1 MGSQI
6 AAHLA
11 GVGLSV
17 ELLDLRSEEGPA
29 NAVAAT
35 ALAAASKLNPNPFFT
50 KDVTERIRVGNF
62 DDHLDR
68 LAHVD
73 WIIEVVIERLDIK
86 RALLARVEEVA
97 RDDAVISTNTSGLP
111 IHKLAAERSDDFKRR
126 FLGTHFFNPPR
137 YLRLFEV
144 IPTPETDP
152 AVLERV
158 CHFGRVHLGKGVV
171 VAKDTPN
178 FIGNRIGIYA
188 ALQAIRQVTE
198 NEYTIEEVDLLTG
211 RLVGHAKSATF
222 RTADLVGLDT
232 LQHVAKNLH
241 EAVEQDESRE
251 AFRPP
256 WLLAKLVERGSLG
269 AKTKEGFYKKVDG
282 KILSIDP
289 ESMEYTSGHGKKL
302 GEVDELRKIKPLA
315 KRLKALYD
323 DKGRAGEFFRATTLE
338 LLLYAARRMPEI
350 ADEVIDIDRAVRLGF
365 GWELGPFEIWDAV
378 GFQRVHADLTEASAK
393 LPEWVDAMA
402 ASGAT
407 GFYQQ
412 EDGGTAGWSPA
423 TTTHVMRPR
432 QHDELELARIASDET
447 KVVWSNEESAVL
459 DLGDG
464 VALFEFRSKMNS
476 LGAAVIQGLHHAI
489 TLVEEG
495 PWQGLVIGNASDN
508 FTVGANLYEVAM
520 AAMAGHWDE
529 IDSAVVNFQN
539 ASRRI
544 RYATK
549 PVIVSTIG
557 RALGGG
563 CEFSMWCPNPVVA
576 AESYIGLVEIAAG
589 LIPAGGG
596 TTAMAAWAAD
606 QAVSDSP
613 EHIAPH
619 LRAAFE
625 TVAKAQVALSAHE
638 AIELGFLSPS
648 TTIVMN
654 PDRRLWVAKRRVLE
668 LAAAGYRPPAI
679 RAAIPVLGRPG
690 RGMFDVGVQHLVAG
704 GWVGEYD
711 AFVARRIG
719 WVITGGDL
727 IGPAKLHEDRML
739 ELEREV
745 FLSLLGEKQTQQKI
759 ADLVMRNQPKA
770 AKMVAKGLVSISNVF
785 RRKPKKKPE

>member
-1 MGSQI
+1 MSSADPTLPAPPPAPFRSAAVLGSGVMGSQI

-11 GVGLSV
+11 GVGLAV
-17 ELLDLRSEEGPA
+17 ELLDLPSEEGPR

-35 ALAAASKLNPNPFFT
+35 ALAAAAKLNPNPFFT
-50 KDVTERIRVGNF
+50 QDVAARIRVGNF
-62 DDHLDR
+62 EDHLDR

-86 RALLARVEEVA
+86 RTLLEKVEAVA
-97 RDDAVISTNTSGLP
+97 RHDAVISTNTSGLP
-111 IHKLAAERSDDFKRR
+111 IHKIAAERSDDFKRR

-152 AVLERV
+152 AVLDRV

-188 ALQAIRQVTE
+188 ALQSIRQVTE
-198 NEYTIEEVDLLTG
+198 NGYTIEEVDQLTG
-211 RLVGHAKSATF
+211 RLVGHPKSATF

-232 LQHVAKNLH
+232 LQHVARNLH

-269 AKTKEGFYKKVDG
+269 AKSKEGFYKKVDG

-289 ESMEYTSGHGKKL
+289 ESMEYTAGHGKKL
-302 GEVDELRKIKPLA
+302 GDMDELRKIKPLA
-315 KRLKALYD
+315 ARLAKLYD
-323 DKGRAGEFFRATTLE
+323 DKGRAGEFFRKTVLDLA
-338 LLLYAARRMPEI
+338 LYTARRMPEI
-350 ADEVIDIDRAVRLGF
+350 ADEVVDVDRAVRLGF
-365 GWELGPFEIWDAV
+365 GWELGPFELWDAV
-378 GFQRVHADLTEASAK
+378 GFQRIHADLTEAKAK
-393 LPEWVDAMA
+393 LPEWLNAMA

-407 GFYQQ
+407 GFYQR
-412 EDGGTAGWSPA
+412 EASGIAGWSPEK
-423 TTTHVMRPR
+423 TTHVFRPR
-432 QHDELELARIASDET
+432 HHDEIDLAAVSSDDA

-464 VALFEFRSKMNS
+464 VALFEFRSKMNAI
-476 LGAAVIQGLHHAI
+476 GAAVIEGLHHSI
-489 TLVEEG
+489 NLVEEG
-495 PWQGLVIGNASDN
+495 PWQGLVIGNGGDN
-508 FTVGANLYEVAM
+508 FSVGANLYEVAT
-520 AAMAGHWDE
+520 AAMQGHWDK
-529 IDSAVVNFQN
+529 IDEALTSFQN

-549 PVIVSTIG
+549 PVVVSTVG

-563 CEFSMWCPNPVVA
+563 CEFNMWCPHPVVA
-576 AESYIGLVEIAAG
+576 AETYIGLVEIAAG

-606 QAVSDSP
+606 QAASGAP

-619 LRAAFE
+619 LRVAFE

-638 AIELGFLSPS
+638 GIELGFLSPS

-654 PDRRLWVAKRRVLE
+654 TDRRLWIAKRRVLE
-668 LAAAGYRPPAI
+668 LAAAGYRPPPV

-690 RGMFDVGVQHLVAG
+690 R
-704 GWVGEYD
+704 
-711 AFVARRIG
+711 R
-719 WVITGGDL
+719 
-727 IGPAKLHEDRML
+727 
-739 ELEREV
+739 
-745 FLSLLGEKQTQQKI
+745 
-759 ADLVMRNQPKA
+759 
-770 AKMVAKGLVSISNVF
+770 
-785 RRKPKKKPE
+785 